1 MMIAFLIPIG
11 ISLVI
16 SIIVSIVVVHIDRL
30 QRKRRFNGIEY
41 VNLDTFNELE
51 SRVNKI
57 EDKVNNTKPINDNSS
72 NLVHQEQ
79 PALNNQTLPP
89 DKQKSKKERKKEKYE
104 IKKIG
109 RNGKIDQSNVP
120 TKPEDASYIY
130 MNVSNRK
137 LIVSDVSS
145 SYYRAWKHKDV
156 LYYEFYCEES
166 KMAKAINNRSVL
178 IDPFCMKDVSSAEA
192 DEAKSIVTLN
202 PGRLELE
209 SYEII
214 DKTTI
219 KYTKE

>member
-1 MMIAFLIPIG
+1 MIAFLIPIG

-16 SIIVSIVVVHIDRL
+16 SIIVSIIVVHIDRL
-30 QRKRRFNGIEY
+30 RRRRRFNGIEY
-41 VNLDTFNELE
+41 VDLDTFNELE

-57 EDKVNNTKPINDNSS
+57 EDNMNNTKPINDNASD
-72 NLVHQEQ
+72 LVHQEQ
-79 PALNNQTLPP
+79 TTLNNQTPP
-89 DKQKSKKERKKEKYE
+89 LDKQKSKKERKKEKYE
-104 IKKIG
+104 TKKTG

-120 TKPEDASYIY
+120 TKPEVVSYIY

-145 SYYRAWKHKDV
+145 SYYRAWKYNDV
-156 LYYEFYCEES
+156 LYYEFHCEKS

-178 IDPFCMKDVSSAEA
+178 IDPFCIKDISSTEA
-192 DEAKSIVTLN
+192 DESNSIAALT
-202 PGRLELE
+202 PGKLESE